1 MNIQIEYVENQSN
14 SFKKQI
20 TEIRKVID
28 DLGKNRGPGGGGD
41 VSLDDFSKLLHEVS
55 QLKKDYDQF
64 KQDTNGNLKFLGD
77 SLNLKAD
84 KNDLHELEARIMDKL
99 NEIIKNLLGQFADKN
114 DTKKRLANLEK
125 NVLKC
130 YSLIRIGIG

>member
-28 DLGKNRGPGGGGD
+28 DLGKNRGAGGGGD

-130 YSLIRIGIG
+130 YSLIRNGIG